1 MRDAAANLTPVVLE
15 LGGKDAAV
23 VCDDCDFDQVV
34 GLALRGT
41 FQNCGQNCI
50 GLERVV
56 AHQKIYNKLVDVMS
70 QKVNALSQGPPLDG
84 DFDCGAM
91 TMGPAQVCAVKRCN
105 TNLAELVQIAGIQK
119 LVDDAV
125 ANGARLLAGGKANT
139 KYDTGAF
146 YEPTLLVDVTPNM
159 QIAQKEV
166 FGPVMVIMKALDDE
180 DALRIV

>member
-23 VCDDCDFDQVV
+23 VCEDCDFDQVV

-56 AHQKIYNKLVDVMS
+56 AHQKIYNKLVEVMC

-91 TMGPAQVCAVKRCN
+91 TMGPIQVRASTSNSCA
-105 TNLAELVQIAGIQK
+105 L
-119 LVDDAV
+119 
-125 ANGARLLAGGKANT
+125 
-139 KYDTGAF
+139 
-146 YEPTLLVDVTPNM
+146 
-159 QIAQKEV
+159 
-166 FGPVMVIMKALDDE
+166 
-180 DALRIV
+180 